1 MMSALNVESKLM
13 KYFNSALDVSKELAE
28 VLLHNKYL
36 LDDPK
41 LLEIVIYNRMLT
53 GMGEAYREG
62 KEQIIPI
69 SDLSHLN
76 LNFLQGAN

>member
-1 MMSALNVESKLM
+1 M

-28 VLLHNKYL
+28 VLIHNKYL
-36 LDDPK
+36 LDDLK

-53 GMGEAYREG
+53 GMGEAYQEG
-62 KEQIIPI
+62 REQIIPI

-76 LNFLQGAN
+76 LNFIQGAN